1 MKNVARF
8 LFDTWY
14 GAATVFA
21 VALAGWFVGVA
32 FSCLAVGEAVAHVFG
47 LFLALSA
54 VALVAAFV
62 RSLWKRAWSRAA
74 AQFGM
79 FVLGQVAF
87 FGVAMGA
94 MVASEAVADWRG
106 PGPWQE
112 SREKNGV
119 VPFEVEYRIARFP
132 PMFSG
137 SQLTLDRRVAFVS
150 GKRVELGGGPAWNFE
165 VYALE
170 DGAFGVADPVGN
182 RYRVDATAETV
193 EEELAEG
200 VWGALLG
207 KFLPDGHFETVAAG
221 EGGRGSGMNAGG
233 RAERRGGRST
243 RPQQRRVTSD
253 AVDEATK
260 RWTEHETTEK
270 KVK

>member
-1 MKNVARF
+1 MKKVARF

-14 GAATVFA
+14 GAVAAFA
-21 VALAGWFVGVA
+21 VALAGWFAGVA

-62 RSLWKRAWSRAA
+62 RSLVKRAWGRAA

-94 MVASEAVADWRG
+94 LVVSEAVADWRG

-137 SQLTLDRRVAFVS
+137 SQLMLDRRVAFAS
-150 GKRVELGGGPAWNFE
+150 GKRVELGGGPAWHFK
-165 VYALE
+165 VYALD
-170 DGAFGVADPVGN
+170 DGAYGLSDPFEN
-182 RYRVDATAETV
+182 RFRVDATAETV
-193 EEELAEG
+193 EEELHEEVG
-200 VWGALLG
+200 GEALLG
-207 KFLPDGHFETVAAG
+207 RFLPDGRFETVAAEEAEG
-221 EGGRGSGMNAGG
+221 E
-233 RAERRGGRST
+233 E
-243 RPQQRRVTSD
+243 Q
-253 AVDEATK
+253 
-260 RWTEHETTEK
+260 
-270 KVK
+270 